1 MVVTIDTLAQ
11 RYGLLPSEV
20 LSRATTFDLVIM
32 DASMSYQN
40 YQQSKQDPGFVPDV
54 PLEELIKIKEGL

>member
-1 MVVTIDTLAQ
+1 
-11 RYGLLPSEV
+11 
-20 LSRATTFDLVIM
+20 M